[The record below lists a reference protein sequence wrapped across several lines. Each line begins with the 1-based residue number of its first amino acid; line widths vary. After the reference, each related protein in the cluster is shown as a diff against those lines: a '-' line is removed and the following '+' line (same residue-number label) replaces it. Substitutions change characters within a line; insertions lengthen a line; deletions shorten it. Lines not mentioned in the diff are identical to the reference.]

1 MRFVRGFSLKAPDV
15 SGLLGETERFRK
27 QLALFPCPSCAEA
40 ALKLVNYVQGPTGWS
55 STFFCTSCST
65 RGELN
70 SDGFRVELTEKKE
83 DEPQEEEPQE
93 TKPKKERKISES
105 QRLENITVKAV
116 KLKEIKK

>member
-15 SGLLGETERFRK
+15 SGLLGETERFRE
-27 QLALFPCPSCAEA
+27 QLALVDCPSCAEA

-70 SDGFRVELTEKKE
+70 SDGFHVELTEKIKE
-83 DEPQEEEPQE
+83 ELPEEEP
-93 TKPKKERKISES
+93 KPKRK
-105 QRLENITVKAV
+105 
-116 KLKEIKK
+116 KEIEK